1 MFDVEFHSITDN
13 VFYFQGAVNIGYVR
27 FSNREGMLIDAGL
40 EEQAMKKVLK
50 TLKNKELPL
59 THLFLTHAHADHYG
73 GAAYLQG
80 QHKVYTIAPKFEVA
94 ILHEPMLEPLYL
106 FHGVNP
112 IQEWRN
118 KFLEGKPVK
127 VDLILEEAGEV
138 IVENARFQTVDLPG
152 HSYHQFGIMVE
163 DILFAADAYFG
174 VEVIHKHGI
183 PYIVDA
189 KQTMESLDKIKSLP
203 CAGAVPGHGRFEINY
218 LPTIEKNIQVH
229 RQIEL
234 LLFSLVNQVKEGL
247 TIEQLVTKA
256 CDEKGITIRNVP
268 SFMLFRTA
276 VTAYLTK
283 LIQEDRVNLI
293 VRDNQLVV
301 ESSSV

>member
-1 MFDVEFHSITDN
+1 MEFHPITDN
-13 VFYFQGAVNIGYVR
+13 VYYFQGSVNIGYVH
-27 FSNREGMLIDAGL
+27 FSSGEGMLIDAGL

-50 TLKNKELPL
+50 TLKSKELPI
-59 THLFLTHAHADHYG
+59 THLFITHAHADHYG
-73 GAAYLQG
+73 GAEYLQR
-80 QHKVYTIAPKFEVA
+80 QQEVFTIAPKFEAA
-94 ILHEPMLEPLYL
+94 ILQEPMLEPLYL

-118 KFLEGKPVK
+118 KFLEGKPIK

-138 IVENARFQTVDLPG
+138 SVGESRFQTVDLPG
-152 HSYHQFGIMVE
+152 HSYHQLGVIVE

-189 KQTMESLDKIKSLP
+189 RQTMESLEKIKNLP
-203 CAGAVPGHGRFEINY
+203 CAGAVPGHGSYEKDFIA
-218 LPTIEKNIQVH
+218 TIDENLQVH
-229 RQIEL
+229 HDIENL
-234 LLFSLVNQVKEGL
+234 LYTLVNQEEDGIS
-247 TIEQLVTKA
+247 IEQLVTKA
-256 CDEKGITIRNVP
+256 CTEKGLTIRNVP

-283 LIQEDRVNLI
+283 LIQEGRVELI
-293 VRDNQLVV
+293 VCNNQLVV
-301 ESSSV
+301 ASSSE

>member
-1 MFDVEFHSITDN
+1 MEFHPITDN
-13 VFYFQGAVNIGYVR
+13 VYYFQGSVNIGYVH
-27 FSNREGMLIDAGL
+27 FSSGEGMLIDAGL

-50 TLKNKELPL
+50 TLKSKELPI
-59 THLFLTHAHADHYG
+59 THLFITHAHADHYG
-73 GAAYLQG
+73 GAEYLQR
-80 QHKVYTIAPKFEVA
+80 QQEVFTIAPKFEAA
-94 ILHEPMLEPLYL
+94 ILQEPMLEPLYL

-118 KFLEGKPVK
+118 KFLEGKPIK

-138 IVENARFQTVDLPG
+138 SVGESRFQTVDLPG
-152 HSYHQFGIMVE
+152 HSYHQLAVIVE

-189 KQTMESLDKIKSLP
+189 RQTMESLEKIKNLP
-203 CAGAVPGHGRFEINY
+203 CAGAVPGHGSYEEDFIA
-218 LPTIEKNIQVH
+218 TIEENLQVH
-229 RQIEL
+229 HDIENL
-234 LLFSLVNQVKEGL
+234 LYTLVNQEEDGIS
-247 TIEQLVTKA
+247 IEQLVTKA
-256 CDEKGITIRNVP
+256 CTEKGLTIRNVP

-283 LIQEDRVNLI
+283 LIQEGRVELI
-293 VRDNQLVV
+293 VRNNQLVV
-301 ESSSV
+301 ASSSE

>member
-1 MFDVEFHSITDN
+1 
-13 VFYFQGAVNIGYVR
+13 
-27 FSNREGMLIDAGL
+27 MLIDAGL

-50 TLKNKELPL
+50 TLKSKELPI
-59 THLFLTHAHADHYG
+59 THLFITHAHADHYG
-73 GAAYLQG
+73 GAEYLQR
-80 QHKVYTIAPKFEVA
+80 QQEVFTIAPKFEAA
-94 ILHEPMLEPLYL
+94 ILQEPMLEPLYL

-118 KFLEGKPVK
+118 KFLEGKPIK

-138 IVENARFQTVDLPG
+138 SVGESRFQTVDLPG
-152 HSYHQFGIMVE
+152 HSYHQLAVIVE

-189 KQTMESLDKIKSLP
+189 RQTMESLEKIKNLP
-203 CAGAVPGHGRFEINY
+203 CAGAVPGHGSYEEDFIA
-218 LPTIEKNIQVH
+218 TIEENLQVH
-229 RQIEL
+229 HDIENL
-234 LLFSLVNQVKEGL
+234 LYTLVNQEEDGIS
-247 TIEQLVTKA
+247 IEQLVTKA
-256 CDEKGITIRNVP
+256 CTEKGLTIRNVP

-283 LIQEDRVNLI
+283 LIQEGRVELI
-293 VRDNQLVV
+293 VRNNQLVV
-301 ESSSV
+301 ASSSE

>member
-1 MFDVEFHSITDN
+1 MEFHPITDN

-27 FSNREGMLIDAGL
+27 FSNRQGMLIDAGL
-40 EEQAMKKVLK
+40 EEQTMRKVIK

-73 GAAYLQG
+73 GAAYLQSE
-80 QHKVYTIAPKFEVA
+80 HKIYTIAPKFEVA
-94 ILHEPMLEPLYL
+94 ILQEPMLEPLYL

-112 IQEWRN
+112 IKEWRN

-138 IVENARFQTVDLPG
+138 IEGDARFKTVDLPG
-152 HSYHQFGIMVE
+152 HSYHQFGVMVE
-163 DILFAADAYFG
+163 DILFAADAYFD

-189 KQTMESLDKIKSLP
+189 KQTMESLEKIKKLP
-203 CAGAVPGHGRFEINY
+203 CAGAVPGHGNY
-218 LPTIEKNIQVH
+218 EKNFLPTIKENIQVH
-229 RQIEL
+229 RQMEL
-234 LLFSLVNQVKEGL
+234 LLFSLINHEKNGL

-256 CDEKGITIRNVP
+256 CAEKGITIRNVP

-283 LIQEDRVNLI
+283 LIQEQRVKLI